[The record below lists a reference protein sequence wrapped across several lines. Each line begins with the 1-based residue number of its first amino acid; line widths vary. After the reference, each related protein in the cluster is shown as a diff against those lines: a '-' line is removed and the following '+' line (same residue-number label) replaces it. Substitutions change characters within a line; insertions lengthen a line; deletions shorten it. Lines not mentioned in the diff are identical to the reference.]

1 MNLLNILYV
10 AAVVMLLFGACVF
23 VHEFGHFWVALRRGL
38 KVEAFAI
45 GFGPRILSWRRN
57 NVEYSWR
64 AIPLWGFVRLLW
76 TAARTGCISGG

>member
-10 AAVVMLLFGACVF
+10 AAVVMLLFGACIF

-45 GFGPRILSWRRN
+45 GFGP
-57 NVEYSWR
+57 
-64 AIPLWGFVRLLW
+64 
-76 TAARTGCISGG
+76 